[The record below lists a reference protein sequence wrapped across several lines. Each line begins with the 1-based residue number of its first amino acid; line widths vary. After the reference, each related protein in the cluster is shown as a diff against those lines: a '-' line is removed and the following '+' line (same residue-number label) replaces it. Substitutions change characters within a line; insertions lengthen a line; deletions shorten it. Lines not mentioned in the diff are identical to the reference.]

1 MTEVVI
7 SIGGKDVKFRS
18 SAAIPR
24 LYRLKFGR
32 DILVDMEAL
41 QKDFAN
47 QEGASVSSLGIESL
61 EIFENVAYIMARHAD
76 PEVPADIDEWLEQ
89 FETFDIYQ
97 ILPEIFGM
105 CRRTS
110 SLKKNKWDRA
120 EDDYRPLP
128 SSLP

>member
-41 QKDFAN
+41 QKDFSN
-47 QEGASVSSLGIESL
+47 QEGTSMSSLGIESL

-105 CRRTS
+105 WATNMQTDIQP
-110 SLKKNKWDRA
+110 KKK
-120 EDDYRPLP
+120 
-128 SSLP
+128 

>member
-32 DILVDMEAL
+32 DILMDMEAL
-41 QKDFAN
+41 QKDFVN
-47 QEGASVSSLGIESL
+47 QEGASMSSLGIESL

-76 PEVPADIDEWLEQ
+76 PDVPADIDEWLEQ

-105 CRRTS
+105 WAANMQTDIQP
-110 SLKKNKWDRA
+110 KKK
-120 EDDYRPLP
+120 
-128 SSLP
+128 

>member
-32 DILVDMEAL
+32 DILMDMEAL
-41 QKDFAN
+41 QKDFVN
-47 QEGASVSSLGIESL
+47 QEGTSMSSLGIESL

-76 PEVPADIDEWLEQ
+76 PDVPAGIDEWLEQ

-105 CRRTS
+105 WAANMQTDIQP
-110 SLKKNKWDRA
+110 KKK
-120 EDDYRPLP
+120 
-128 SSLP
+128 

>member
-105 CRRTS
+105 WATNMQTDIQP
-110 SLKKNKWDRA
+110 KKK
-120 EDDYRPLP
+120 
-128 SSLP
+128 